1 MPVSDT
7 FALKGG
13 RMLDTPK
20 FGSPRAAE
28 SAKAPNEIR
37 RLAWHSSIQHETSV
51 TSALRTARGSTLR
64 KKASAKQAAPL
75 KAAPRKKTVVAT
87 KASAPLRAGIS
98 SSSPLGMLALYLA
111 AQWRASGRDGVVFL
125 AENESRA
132 ERLGSIIPV
141 IEPACDVLVYP
152 RLNTLP
158 FDQLEPSRDIAG
170 RRSSVLRRLAGTKKP
185 ILLITTAEAM
195 MELLPLPTNWS
206 RIGFQLRTGAIY
218 SEADLEARLKALGYD
233 LDDSPDYPG
242 GVLFHGNTFEIFP
255 AGALGPLRIEH
266 SGGRIRRIA
275 AINPM
280 DQEVISETNEL
291 FIDPMSERLAFKDRA
306 RKRSS
311 LFDYCSRAKW
321 IADSAVPRHADTWL
335 STIEDAA
342 ARGERDRAYLSRREW
357 DQAAKKITLLAPTV
371 PFRATPEFYKASSP
385 RKALRA
391 FIEEAQ
397 RGDARVVFVAA
408 VESDLRLMARMSAAK
423 AECVPDWAHATA
435 RGRRQAALLAGFDA
449 GFIVPGKKPLVV
461 ITAADVLGSRAH
473 QPQPTN
479 WAWTPGFEAGDLPE
493 LGSVVVH
500 LQRGLARLGG
510 LRSMGSGDLSARE
523 MVRLVFAGNDAV
535 LVPLAEL
542 ALIWPYAAELGNTSL
557 DKADGSSW
565 RPRRAAAETEIHV
578 VAKELA
584 KQMRQRRRRPAPK
597 LVPRPAA
604 YEKFVARFPYF
615 TTPDQAK
622 AIRDV
627 LDDLAS
633 GHPMD
638 RIVCGDVGFGK
649 TEVALRAAAAAVL
662 AGKQV
667 AIVVPTT
674 VLARQHFETFRKR
687 FAPLGFDVGNLSRVA
702 SAADARDV
710 RERLKSGE
718 LRIVVGTLSLASKE
732 VKFADLGLI
741 IIDEEQHFGAAEK
754 AMLSNLNKN
763 GHRLWMSATPI
774 PRTLAAGLTG
784 LRDLSV
790 IATPPVH
797 RVPVATKV
805 APLSDIAIAAPLVRE
820 HRRNGQSFV
829 ICPRIQDL
837 DPLLAKVHAL
847 VPELRISTIH
857 GKLPTDEID
866 ERLMGFVEGR
876 TDVLL
881 ATNIVESG
889 LDIPR
894 ANTIVVCWPEKFG
907 LAQLHQLRG
916 RVGRGGIRAF
926 AHFLTEGGSDRS
938 EKRLSVLEE
947 LSRPGAGFAISA
959 RDLDLRGGGDLRS
972 DRQSGHMQVFGPTL
986 YGHLLTLALEGD
998 RDGMSALWIPELNLP
1013 IPELLPASY
1022 VQSEAVRLEIYARAA
1037 RCRSD
1042 DELEELEDETQR
1054 RFGKL
1059 PSEAGNFFAVAR
1071 LRVNCR
1077 ERGIMRLDVGPD
1089 AIAATMLAGKIR
1101 KSCSRLLQRE
1111 GDRVVYPGRSSEPA
1125 LRRVELFL
1133 DLLDE

>member
-1 MPVSDT
+1 
-7 FALKGG
+7 
-13 RMLDTPK
+13 
-20 FGSPRAAE
+20 
-28 SAKAPNEIR
+28 
-37 RLAWHSSIQHETSV
+37 
-51 TSALRTARGSTLR
+51 
-64 KKASAKQAAPL
+64 
-75 KAAPRKKTVVAT
+75 
-87 KASAPLRAGIS
+87 
-98 SSSPLGMLALYLA
+98 MLALHVVT
-111 AQWRASGRDGVVFL
+111 QWRMSGRRGLVFL
-125 AENESRA
+125 AENERRA
-132 ERLGSIIPV
+132 ERLGSIIQV
-141 IEPACDVLVYP
+141 VEPTCDVLVYP

-170 RRSSVLRRLAGTKKP
+170 RRSSVLRRLAGAKQP

-195 MELLPLPTNWS
+195 MERLPLPANWS
-206 RIGFQLRTGAIY
+206 RLGLSLRIGGVY
-218 SEADLEARLKALGYD
+218 SEDDLEARLRALGYD

-255 AGALGPLRIEH
+255 AGSLGPFRIEH

-275 AINPM
+275 AFNPM
-280 DQEVISETNEL
+280 DQEVISEPREL
-291 FIDPMSERLAFKDRA
+291 LIDPMSERLAFKDRA
-306 RKRSS
+306 RKKSN
-311 LFDYCSRAKW
+311 LVEYCARAKW
-321 IADSAVPRHADTWL
+321 IADTAVPRNAATWL

-357 DQAAKKITLLAPTV
+357 DQAAKRIALLPPTAPY
-371 PFRATPEFYKASSP
+371 RATPEFYKESSP

-391 FIEEAQ
+391 FIEEVQ
-397 RGDARVVFVAA
+397 RGDARLVFVAA
-408 VESDLRLMARMSAAK
+408 VEADLRLMARMSAIK
-423 AECVPDWAHATA
+423 AERVPDWAQATA
-435 RGRRQAALLAGFDA
+435 KGRREAAMLAGFDA
-449 GFIVPGKKPLVV
+449 GFVVPGRKPLVV

-473 QPQPTN
+473 QPQPAN
-479 WAWTPGFEAGDLPE
+479 WAWTPGFDAVDLPE

-510 LRSMGSGDLSARE
+510 LRSMGTGDLTARE

-542 ALIWPYAAELGNTSL
+542 ALIWPYAGELGDISL
-557 DKADGSSW
+557 DRADGSSW
-565 RPRRAAAETEIHV
+565 RPRRTAAETEIHV
-578 VAKELA
+578 VANELA

-597 LVPRPAA
+597 LVPRPAS
-604 YEKFVARFPYF
+604 YEQFVARFPYF

-627 LDDLAS
+627 LDDLGS

-667 AIVVPTT
+667 AVVVPTT
-674 VLARQHFETFRKR
+674 VLARQHVETFRKR
-687 FAPLGFDVGNLSRVA
+687 FAPLGIEVGNLSRVA
-702 SAADARDV
+702 SAAEARQV
-710 RERLKSGE
+710 REGLKSGE
-718 LRIVVGTLSLASKE
+718 LKVVVGTLSLASKD
-732 VKFADLGLI
+732 VRFADLGLI
-741 IIDEEQHFGAAEK
+741 ILDEEQHFGAAEK
-754 AMLSNLNKN
+754 ATLSGLNKN

-790 IATPPVH
+790 IATPPAH
-797 RVPVATKV
+797 RVPVVTKV
-805 APLSDIAIAAPLVRE
+805 APLSDIAIAAALVRE

-837 DPLLAKVHAL
+837 DPMLASIHSLA
-847 VPELRISTIH
+847 PELRIITIH
-857 GKLPTDEID
+857 GKLPADEID
-866 ERLMGFVEGR
+866 ERLMDFVEGKA
-876 TDVLL
+876 DVLL

-894 ANTIVVCWPEKFG
+894 ANTIVVCWPERFG

-938 EKRLSVLEE
+938 EKRLAVLEE
-947 LSRPGAGFAISA
+947 LNRPGAGFAISA
-959 RDLDLRGGGDLRS
+959 RDLDLRGGGDMLS

-986 YGHLLTLALEGD
+986 YGHLLTLALDGD
-998 RDGMSALWIPELNLP
+998 RDGMGALWVPELNLP
-1013 IPELLPASY
+1013 IAELLPSVY

-1037 RCRSD
+1037 RCRSY
-1042 DELEELEDETQR
+1042 DELEELEDETLR

-1059 PSEAGNFFAVAR
+1059 PPAATNFFAVAR
-1071 LRVNCR
+1071 LRVSCR
-1077 ERGIMRLDVGPD
+1077 ERGIMRLDVGPE
-1089 AIAATMLAGKIR
+1089 AIAATMLGGRLR
-1101 KSCSRLLQRE
+1101 KSYSRLLQRD
-1111 GDRVVYPGRSSEPA
+1111 GNRVIYVGRSSEDA
-1125 LRRVELFL
+1125 LRRVEQFL

>member
-1 MPVSDT
+1 M
-7 FALKGG
+7 
-13 RMLDTPK
+13 
-20 FGSPRAAE
+20 
-28 SAKAPNEIR
+28 
-37 RLAWHSSIQHETSV
+37 
-51 TSALRTARGSTLR
+51 
-64 KKASAKQAAPL
+64 
-75 KAAPRKKTVVAT
+75 
-87 KASAPLRAGIS
+87 
-98 SSSPLGMLALYLA
+98 
-111 AQWRASGRDGVVFL
+111 SGRRGLVFL
-125 AENESRA
+125 AENERRA
-132 ERLGSIIPV
+132 ERLGSIIQV
-141 IEPACDVLVYP
+141 VEPTCDVLVYP

-170 RRSSVLRRLAGTKKP
+170 RRSSVLRRLAGAKQP

-195 MELLPLPTNWS
+195 MERLPLPANWS
-206 RIGFQLRTGAIY
+206 RLGLSLRIGGVY
-218 SEADLEARLKALGYD
+218 SEDDLEARLRALGYD

-255 AGALGPLRIEH
+255 AGALGPFRIEH

-275 AINPM
+275 AFNPM
-280 DQEVISETNEL
+280 DQEVISEPKEL
-291 FIDPMSERLAFKDRA
+291 LIDPMSERLAFKKRA
-306 RKRSS
+306 GKKSN
-311 LFDYCSRAKW
+311 LVEYCARAKW
-321 IADSAVPRHADTWL
+321 IADTAVPRNAATWL

-357 DQAAKKITLLAPTV
+357 EQAAKRIALLPPTAPY
-371 PFRATPEFYKASSP
+371 RATPEFYKEPSP

-397 RGDARVVFVAA
+397 RGDARLLFVAA
-408 VESDLRLMARMSAAK
+408 VEADLRLMARMSAIK
-423 AECVPDWAHATA
+423 AECVPDWAQATA
-435 RGRRQAALLAGFDA
+435 KGRREAAMLAGFDA
-449 GFIVPGKKPLVV
+449 GFVVPGRKPLVV

-473 QPQPTN
+473 QPQPAN
-479 WAWTPGFEAGDLPE
+479 WAWTPGFDAVDLPE

-510 LRSMGSGDLSARE
+510 LRSMGTGDLTARE

-542 ALIWPYAAELGNTSL
+542 ALIWPYAGELGDISL
-557 DKADGSSW
+557 DRADGSSW
-565 RPRRAAAETEIHV
+565 RPRRTAAETEIHV
-578 VAKELA
+578 VANELA

-597 LVPRPAA
+597 LVLRPAS
-604 YEKFVARFPYF
+604 YEQFVARFPYF

-627 LDDLAS
+627 LDDLGS

-667 AIVVPTT
+667 AVVVPTT
-674 VLARQHFETFRKR
+674 VLARQHVETFRKR
-687 FAPLGFDVGNLSRVA
+687 FAPLGIEVGNLSRVA
-702 SAADARDV
+702 SAAEARQV
-710 RERLKSGE
+710 REGLKSGE
-718 LRIVVGTLSLASKE
+718 LKVVVGTLSLASKD
-732 VKFADLGLI
+732 VRFADLGLI
-741 IIDEEQHFGAAEK
+741 ILDEEQHFGAAEK
-754 AMLSNLNKN
+754 ATLSGLNKN

-790 IATPPVH
+790 IATPPAH
-797 RVPVATKV
+797 RVPVVTKV
-805 APLSDIAIAAPLVRE
+805 APLSDIAIAAALVRE

-837 DPLLAKVHAL
+837 DPMLASIHSLA
-847 VPELRISTIH
+847 PELRIITIH
-857 GKLPTDEID
+857 GKLPADEID
-866 ERLMGFVEGR
+866 ERLMDFVEGKA
-876 TDVLL
+876 DVLL

-894 ANTIVVCWPEKFG
+894 ANTIVVCWPERFG

-926 AHFLTEGGSDRS
+926 AYFLTEGGSDRS
-938 EKRLSVLEE
+938 EKRLAVLEE
-947 LSRPGAGFAISA
+947 LNRPGAGFAISA
-959 RDLDLRGGGDLRS
+959 RDLDLRGGGDMLS

-986 YGHLLTLALEGD
+986 YGHLLTLALDGD
-998 RDGMSALWIPELNLP
+998 RDGMGALWVPELNLP
-1013 IPELLPASY
+1013 IAELLPSVY

-1037 RCRSD
+1037 RCRSY
-1042 DELEELEDETQR
+1042 DELEELEDETLR

-1059 PSEAGNFFAVAR
+1059 PPAATNFFAVAR
-1071 LRVNCR
+1071 LRVSCR
-1077 ERGIMRLDVGPD
+1077 ERGIMRLDVGPE
-1089 AIAATMLAGKIR
+1089 AIAATMLGGRLR
-1101 KSCSRLLQRE
+1101 KSYSRLLQRD
-1111 GDRVVYPGRSSEPA
+1111 GNRVIYVGRSSEDA
-1125 LRRVELFL
+1125 LRRVEQFL